1 MVKCVVR
8 GCQNQSDLKPGEMRN
23 RPRKRFFSFPADQG
37 RVRVWLAALRESAS
51 FSSDLK
57 ICEDHFLP
65 EHITPSG
72 ISPDAIPIMPPLEG
86 AILDFPGWTS
96 PAEPSEE
103 HSDSFGVTE
112 IPAADDND
120 DEEEEEEEE
129 EYDDEDEEDEE
140 DCIDSDYTEEDP
152 VHLDEEAKRE
162 WLSRLKDNLIHST
175 EKKPVPAKKGPTRR
189 SELTLGRL
197 THRFIDLLNLA
208 PEGILDINEA
218 TEKLGTRKRRVYD
231 ITSVLNG
238 IKLVAKKSKSKVQW
252 VGPSPISCFKGQW
265 KNKIKSDLLNL
276 KTMEESLDWLIKD
289 CAEQLFALTDLTDFT
304 SAYVT
309 YEDICRITAFQN
321 QTVIAIRAPEE
332 TKLEVPTPTEDCI
345 KIHLKGSRGPVQVL
359 TCDTYGP
366 DTTSQSEQLR
376 HGRFLALEDSRIQ
389 TAPLLTGYS
398 SIVIVFILSVHIE
411 WRENHY
417 VLLCFCFTDVPTIS
431 SVRSA

>member
-37 RVRVWLAALRESAS
+37 RVRVWLAALRESAI
-51 FSSDLK
+51 FSSELK

-72 ISPDAIPIMPPLEG
+72 ITPDAIPIMPPLEG

-103 HSDSFGVTE
+103 HSDPFAVTE
-112 IPAADDND
+112 IPADD
-120 DEEEEEEEE
+120 DEEEEDDEEED
-129 EYDDEDEEDEE
+129 DDEDEEDEE
-140 DCIDSDYTEEDP
+140 DYNDSDYTEEDP
-152 VHLDEEAKRE
+152 VHLDEEAKKE
-162 WLSRLKDNLIHST
+162 WLSRLKENLMNST
-175 EKKPVPAKKGPTRR
+175 GKKPVPAKKGPTRR
-189 SELTLGRL
+189 SEVTLGRL

-265 KNKIKSDLLNL
+265 KNKIKTDLLNL

-289 CAEQLFALTDLTDFT
+289 CAEQLFALTDLTENAN

-309 YEDICRITAFQN
+309 YEDISRIATFQN

-389 TAPLLTGYS
+389 TAPLLT
-398 SIVIVFILSVHIE
+398 
-411 WRENHY
+411 
-417 VLLCFCFTDVPTIS
+417 DVPTIS